1 MFQRTRRVRSV
12 LHFVRDRV
20 PHYGPLVTDD
30 LHHFRDEMVKATVGA
45 GVSAVAGLI
54 FACFLSLAVI
64 VTAWESS
71 HRILVAW
78 LVCLAWAVLAGLVTG
93 AAYELP
99 MRTSESGMLR
109 RERFSGL
116 STSAFVAAKA
126 AVLVPALAVADVII
140 LAIPG
145 MAGRLQLGFGLS
157 YLSVFVA
164 SAIGLSAAMATLNRT
179 AGLTLVSS

>member
-64 VTAWESS
+64 VTTWESS

-78 LVCLAWAVLAGLVTG
+78 LVCLAWAVLAVVGLRYARKAVV
-93 AAYELP
+93 
-99 MRTSESGMLR
+99 
-109 RERFSGL
+109 
-116 STSAFVAAKA
+116 SAPRPFR
-126 AVLVPALAVADVII
+126 LV
-140 LAIPG
+140 
-145 MAGRLQLGFGLS
+145 
-157 YLSVFVA
+157 
-164 SAIGLSAAMATLNRT
+164 SAAISRDYAHLL
-179 AGLTLVSS
+179 AALEGEKSPP